1 MSAKY
6 KARFEV
12 ERDGLEAG
20 PTLASFLCVFSSCSV
35 SHWILASPS
44 LTLPANLASLLE
56 KPIQFLSLPS
66 LPSPPWVLEVVKMT
80 RTRSQARRRPTTNHL
95 QPPNTLII
103 TDAFLVWDVSSLL
116 SYKE

>member
-1 MSAKY
+1 MLKLSEA
-6 KARFEV
+6 
-12 ERDGLEAG
+12 EAG

-35 SHWILASPS
+35 SHWTLASPS
-44 LTLPANLASLLE
+44 LTLPASLASLLE

-66 LPSPPWVLEVVKMT
+66 LPSPPRVLEVVKMT

-103 TDAFLVWDVSSLL
+103 TDPLWCGMSPL
-116 SYKE
+116 SCDTRSR